1 MVGQVGTF
9 EHQGHV
15 IALSGGVGGAKLSLG
30 LSQILAPGQLS
41 IVVNT
46 GDDFEHLG
54 LPISPDVDTT
64 LYTLGNVQNP
74 ETGWGRENES
84 WACLE
89 TLEELGGDTWFRL
102 GDRDIATH
110 LLRLSL
116 LKEGKSL
123 SEATASLAKA
133 LGIGHAILPMS
144 DDPVRT
150 FVTTPDGDLPFQEYF
165 VKLQCAPEARSFRFE
180 GIGTARPSA
189 GFQSGLDDPSLSGVV
204 ICPSNPFVSVDP
216 ILDLPGIRQKLK
228 QDHVKVIAVSP
239 IVGGQALKGPA
250 AKMMAELNIPASPSS
265 VADHYRNILSGFV
278 IDSVDADQAGI
289 IESTHNIPV
298 LVCNT
303 VMKDLESKTALAK
316 DTLQFL
322 STL

>member
-1 MVGQVGTF
+1 MAGQVGTI
-9 EHQGHV
+9 EQQGHV

-30 LSQILAPGQLS
+30 LSQVLAPGQLS

-74 ETGWGRENES
+74 ETGWGRRDES

-89 TLEELGGDTWFRL
+89 TLEQLGGDTWFRL

-110 LLRLSL
+110 LFRLSL
-116 LKEGKSL
+116 LRDGKSL
-123 SEATASLAKA
+123 SEATAALAQA
-133 LGIGHAILPMS
+133 LGIHHAILPMS

-180 GIGTARPSA
+180 GIETARPSA
-189 GFQSGLDDPSLSGVV
+189 GFQSRLDDPGLSGIV

-216 ILDLPGIRQKLK
+216 ILGLPSIRQKLRE
-228 QDHVKVIAVSP
+228 DHIKVIAVSP
-239 IVGGQALKGPA
+239 IVGGQAIKGPA
-250 AKMMAELNIPASPSS
+250 AKMMAELKIPANPAS
-265 VADHYRNILSGFV
+265 VADHYRDILSGL
-278 IDSVDADQAGI
+278 IMDSVDADQARV

-303 VMKDLESKTALAK
+303 VMTDLESKTALAK
-316 DTLQFL
+316 DALQFL
-322 STL
+322 SDL